1 MPNSYMCNHCGE
13 QYQESAKL
21 KQHLTECEENEENE
35 EVEELEEELE
45 VEEVE
50 EVEVEEENNITIHIG
65 NCVDKL
71 KLVNDKIITTIYLD
85 PPFDSDR
92 VYKLS
97 EDSEVGFNDKWE
109 TGQYEEFIRNIIDIC
124 YLKLID
130 NGTLFFHISSE
141 CMFIPEK
148 VLRNKFKFVTPIFWK
163 KCRSKNNVKHKLGS
177 TIDII
182 FKCSKVKKPKF
193 NIVYQAK
200 DEKYLANSF
209 NNEDDKGKY
218 SLGHLVT
225 EPTKKGHMYSFNFN
239 NIEYNPTSGWRIKK
253 VDLIKLKD
261 ENRLH
266 ISKKKDSKLYK
277 KIYLHENPG
286 KLCTD
291 LWDDI
296 HSIGQGSEKRKYPTA
311 KPIKLL
317 ERIIEIS
324 SDEGD
329 IVLDPMC
336 GSGTTGIAAK
346 NSHRKCILIDINKD
360 TKKIIDER
368 LAS

>member
-1 MPNSYMCNHCGE
+1 MFDALKIENIFKIFNSNIFIMNHSYMCKHCGE
-13 QYQESAKL
+13 KSVNLNK
-21 KQHLTECEENEENE
+21 HLTQCKEKEKKEKKEND
-35 EVEELEEELE
+35 
-45 VEEVE
+45 
-50 EVEVEEENNITIHIG
+50 ITLYIG
-65 NCVDKL
+65 NCLDKL
-71 KLVNDKIITTIYLD
+71 KLVNNKSITTIYLD

-97 EDSEVGFNDKWE
+97 EESDVGFNDKWE
-109 TGQYEEFIRNIIDIC
+109 TGAYEDFIKNIIDIC
-124 YLKLID
+124 YLKLIN

-148 VLRNKFKFVTPIFWK
+148 VLRNKFKYVSPIFWK

-182 FKCSKVKKPKF
+182 FKCSKIQKPKF

-239 NIEYNPTSGWRIKK
+239 DIEHNPTSGWRIKK
-253 VDLIKLKD
+253 EALIKLKD

-324 SDEGD
+324 SDVGD
-329 IVLDPMC
+329 IILDPMC

-346 NSHRKCILIDINKD
+346 NLHRKCILIDINKD